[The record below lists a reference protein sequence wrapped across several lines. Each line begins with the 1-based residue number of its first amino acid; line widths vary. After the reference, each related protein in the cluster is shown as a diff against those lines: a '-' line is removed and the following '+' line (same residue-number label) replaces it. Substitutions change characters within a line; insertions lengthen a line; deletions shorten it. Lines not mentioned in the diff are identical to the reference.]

1 MFAPKKAPFDSSQ
14 VINGDMEW
22 EARIATQISTR
33 LCKSRMD
40 WGSYCTTC
48 IGERD
53 PTRLGCSQRQMGSE
67 GSCKI
72 SYVVFF
78 SFMYVCMYA
87 CMHDGKKKHLSAIK
101 SGMEVV

>member
-53 PTRLGCSQRQMGSE
+53 PTRLGCSRRQMGSE
-67 GSCKI
+67 GSCEI

-78 SFMYVCMYA
+78 FFHV
-87 CMHDGKKKHLSAIK
+87 CMHDGKKKHLSTFK